1 MFCLPKEKARGRN
14 LSSRLRCTTDS
25 RQRVI
30 SFTLDSF
37 SIKGA
42 ANLFLQV
49 EGKSADGEAVL
60 WDDPQ

>member
-1 MFCLPKEKARGRN
+1 LETVVQLKALHVRAF
-14 LSSRLRCTTDS
+14 S
-25 RQRVI
+25 
-30 SFTLDSF
+30 

>member
-1 MFCLPKEKARGRN
+1 MVMGSFSIASTRR
-14 LSSRLRCTTDS
+14 LSLKRTCPVATS
-25 RQRVI
+25 
-30 SFTLDSF
+30 